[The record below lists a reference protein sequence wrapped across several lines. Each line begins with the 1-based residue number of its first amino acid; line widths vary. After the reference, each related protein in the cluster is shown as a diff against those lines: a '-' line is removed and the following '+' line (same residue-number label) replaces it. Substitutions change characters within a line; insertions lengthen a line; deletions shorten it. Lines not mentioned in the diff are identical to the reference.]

1 MLINIISKLLQKLYQ
16 IKHDYYV
23 CNDMITIISN
33 TLYHIV
39 NNKYVYLLYF
49 SFLLELI
56 LLKII
61 MNGFHLIVLIVNY
74 QLKLMLII
82 SLYHIQMMKNIVN

>member
-1 MLINIISKLLQKLYQ
+1 MMIQKLICIIYFYNSKTLNKYLIKFYDLLDKNKNEMLINIISKLLQKIYQ

-23 CNDMITIISN
+23 CNDIITIISN

-56 LLKII
+56 L
-61 MNGFHLIVLIVNY
+61 
-74 QLKLMLII
+74 
-82 SLYHIQMMKNIVN
+82 

>member
-61 MNGFHLIVLIVNY
+61 MNGFHLIVLIVNH